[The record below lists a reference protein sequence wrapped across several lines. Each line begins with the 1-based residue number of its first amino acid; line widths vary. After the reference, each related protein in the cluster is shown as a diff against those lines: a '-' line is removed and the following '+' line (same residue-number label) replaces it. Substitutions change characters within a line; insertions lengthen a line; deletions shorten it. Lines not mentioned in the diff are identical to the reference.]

1 MGKKRGR
8 TGRADHATREK
19 LTIRR
24 GKRHHFI
31 IISVLTALASLA
43 LIIAGFLSF
52 SAPPPVVGSTPTI
65 AIPVAPQGSLTL
77 PLAHAPIQTLRV
89 ED

>member
-8 TGRADHATREK
+8 PGRADRATREK
-19 LTIRR
+19 LAIKR
-24 GKRHHFI
+24 GKRNHFI

-52 SAPPPVVGSTPTI
+52 SPPAPVVGSTPTI
-65 AIPVAPQGSLTL
+65 AVPVAPQGSLGL
-77 PLAHAPIQTLRV
+77 PLT
-89 ED
+89 

>member
-8 TGRADHATREK
+8 PGRADRATREK
-19 LTIRR
+19 LVIRR
-24 GKRHHFI
+24 SKRSHFI

-52 SAPPPVVGSTPTI
+52 STPTPVTAPTPTI
-65 AIPVAPQGSLTL
+65 AVPLTPQGGVQP
-77 PLAHAPIQTLRV
+77 PLAYSTAQNG
-89 ED
+89 